1 VSRPSATFSSFPL
14 ARALSGTPARQLTD
28 VSSVTFLSSQDV
40 TGRRI
45 ERHGSAV
52 AKVLF
57 YRVETAQ
64 RSRCVLV
71 YVTGDNLISDYDV
84 VEK

>member
-1 VSRPSATFSSFPL
+1 MY
-14 ARALSGTPARQLTD
+14 
-28 VSSVTFLSSQDV
+28 LSSQDV

-45 ERHGSAV
+45 ERHGGAV

-57 YRVETAQ
+57 YRVETAE
-64 RSRCVLV
+64 RSRNVLV
-71 YVTGDNLISDYDV
+71 HVTGDNLITDYDV

>member
-1 VSRPSATFSSFPL
+1 MRSLQHLSPG
-14 ARALSGTPARQLTD
+14 ARADLSGRPARQLAGVNRLTYL
-28 VSSVTFLSSQDV
+28 FSQDV

-45 ERHGSAV
+45 ERHGSTV

-57 YRVETAQ
+57 YRAETAQ
-64 RSRCVLV
+64 RPRFVLIF
-71 YVTGDNLISDYDV
+71 VTSDNLITDYDV